1 MSESGQGQPQPRRA
15 ATFFIF
21 ITIVLDALAI
31 GIVIPVMPR
40 LIASVAHIR
49 LGDASFYVGVFGS
62 SWALMQ
68 LLASP
73 VQGALSDRF
82 GRRPVILISNC
93 GMGMNYLLM
102 ALAPNLTVL
111 WIGRL
116 ISGACAGSIPA
127 AMAYLAD
134 ITPPEKRAAS
144 FGLIGA
150 AFSVG
155 FMIGPGLG
163 GLLGS
168 IGPHAPFWAAAA
180 LSLTNFLYGFFVL
193 PESLHRDRR
202 APIELWRLNPIGA
215 LYGLVRTYPALT
227 AMLAVSFLLSFAQLG
242 PNNIYVLYT
251 DHWYGWNSTMVGLF
265 MTVGAMAGL
274 VVQAVLV
281 APAVRHLGERRCMMV
296 GAALTVCGLCAYG
309 LAPTGAAFWLGVPLT
324 ALGAVGGPAWSALMS
339 HQVGPSEQ
347 GRLAGASAS
356 LQSLSQIIGPL
367 LFTGAFSASI
377 HHAGERHLP
386 VLPQGSPF
394 FMAAV
399 ALTAAAVIAVW
410 ATRRGPSPTLAK
422 A

>member
-1 MSESGQGQPQPRRA
+1 VSESGQGQPRARKA

-40 LIASVAHIR
+40 LIASVAH
-49 LGDASFYVGVFGS
+49 LKLDDASGFVGLFAS

-82 GRRPVILISNC
+82 GRRPVILVSNC
-93 GMGMNYLLM
+93 GMGMNYVLM

-134 ITPPEKRAAS
+134 ITPPERRAAS

-163 GLLGS
+163 GVLGAL
-168 IGPHAPFWAAAA
+168 GPHAPFWAAAA
-180 LSLTNFLYGFFVL
+180 LSLTNFLYGLFVL
-193 PESLHRDRR
+193 PESLSRERR
-202 APIELWRLNPIGA
+202 APIELWRLNPVGA
-215 LYGLVRTYPALT
+215 LYGLVKTYPQLLAL
-227 AMLAVSFLLSFAQLG
+227 LAVSFLLSYAQLG
-242 PNNIYVLYT
+242 PNNIFVLYT
-251 DHWYGWNSTMVGLF
+251 DHWYGWGSTEVGFF
-265 MTVGAMAGL
+265 MMAGAL
-274 VVQAVLV
+274 AGLIVQALLV
-281 APAVRHLGERRCMMV
+281 GRAVHHMGERLCMIL
-296 GAALTVCGLCAYG
+296 GSALSVTGLCLYG
-309 LAPTGAAFWLGVPLT
+309 LAPTGPAFWLGMPLIS
-324 ALGAVGGPAWSALMS
+324 LGAVGGPAWSALMS
-339 HQVGPSEQ
+339 RQVGPTEQ
-347 GRLAGASAS
+347 GRLSGASAS
-356 LQSLSQIIGPL
+356 LQSLSQIIGPI

-377 HHAGERHLP
+377 HHLGETHAP
-386 VLPQGSPF
+386 VLPQGAPF
-394 FMAAV
+394 FMAAA
-399 ALTAAAVIAVW
+399 ALTLAAAIGLW
-410 ATRRGPSPTLAK
+410 ATRRAPAPALAK
-422 A
+422 G

>member
-1 MSESGQGQPQPRRA
+1 MSESDPGQPQARKA

-40 LIASVAHIR
+40 LIASVAQ
-49 LGDASFYVGVFGS
+49 LKLDDATTYVGLFGS

-68 LLASP
+68 FLASP

-82 GRRPVILISNC
+82 GRRPVILVSNC

-102 ALAPNLTVL
+102 ALAPNLWVL

-134 ITPPEKRAAS
+134 ITPPQKRAAS

-163 GLLGS
+163 GLLGA
-168 IGPHAPFWAAAA
+168 IGPRAPFWAAAT
-180 LSLTNFLYGFFVL
+180 LSLTNFLYGLFVL

-202 APIELWRLNPIGA
+202 APIELWRMNPVGA
-215 LYGLVRTYPALT
+215 LYGLVRTYPQLLAL
-227 AMLAVSFLLSFAQLG
+227 LAVSFLLSYAQLG
-242 PNNIYVLYT
+242 PNNIFVLYT
-251 DHWYGWNSTMVGLF
+251 AHWYGWNTTQVGFF
-265 MTVGAMAGL
+265 MMAGAL
-274 VVQAVLV
+274 AGLIVQALLV
-281 APAVRHLGERRCMMV
+281 GRAVHHLGERMCMTL
-296 GAALTVCGLCAYG
+296 GAALGVTGLCVYG
-309 LAPTGAAFWLGVPLT
+309 LAATGPAFWFGMPLIS
-324 ALGAVGGPAWSALMS
+324 LGAIGGPAWSALMS
-339 HQVGPSEQ
+339 RQVGPTEQ
-347 GRLAGASAS
+347 GRLSGASAS
-356 LQSLSQIIGPL
+356 LQSLSQILGPV

-377 HHAGERHLP
+377 HHLGEIHGPL
-386 VLPQGSPF
+386 LPQGTPF
-394 FMAAV
+394 FMAAI
-399 ALTAAAVIAVW
+399 ALTAAAAIAIW
-410 ATRRGPSPTLAK
+410 ATRRTPSPALAES
-422 A
+422 

>member
-1 MSESGQGQPQPRRA
+1 MSESGQGRPGARKA

-31 GIVIPVMPR
+31 GIVLPVMPR
-40 LIASVAHIR
+40 LVASVAN
-49 LGDASFYVGVFGS
+49 LKLDDASGYVGLFGS

-82 GRRPVILISNC
+82 GRRPVILVSNC
-93 GMGMNYLLM
+93 GMGMNYVLM
-102 ALAPNLTVL
+102 ALAPNLWVL

-163 GLLGS
+163 GVLGA

-180 LSLTNFLYGFFVL
+180 LSLTNFMYGLFVL

-202 APIELWRLNPIGA
+202 APIELWRLNPVGA
-215 LYGLVRTYPALT
+215 LYGMVRSYPQLLSL
-227 AMLAVSFLLSFAQLG
+227 LAVSFLLSYAQLG
-242 PNNIYVLYT
+242 PNNIFVLYT
-251 DHWYGWNSTMVGLF
+251 DHWYGWNSTQVGVF
-265 MTVGAMAGL
+265 MMAGAL
-274 VVQAVLV
+274 AGLIVQAFLV
-281 APAVRHLGERRCMMV
+281 GRAVHSLGERRCMML
-296 GAALTVCGLCAYG
+296 GAALSVAGLCVYG
-309 LAPTGAAFWLGVPLT
+309 LAATGPAFWLGMPMI

-339 HQVGPSEQ
+339 RQVGPTEQ
-347 GRLAGASAS
+347 GRLSGASAS
-356 LQSLSQIIGPL
+356 LQSLSQIIGPV
-367 LFTGAFSASI
+367 LFTGAFAASI
-377 HHAGERHLP
+377 HHRGEIHAP
-386 VLPQGSPF
+386 TLPQGAPF
-394 FMAAV
+394 FMAAA
-399 ALTAAAVIAVW
+399 ALTAAAAIALW
-410 ATRRGPSPTLAK
+410 ATRRRPSPVLAEG
-422 A
+422 

>member
-1 MSESGQGQPQPRRA
+1 MSESATGQTRVRKA

-40 LIASVAHIR
+40 LIASVAHIK
-49 LGDASFYVGVFGS
+49 LEDAASYVGVFGS

-134 ITPPEKRAAS
+134 ITPPEKRAGS

-163 GLLGS
+163 GFLGA
-168 IGPHAPFWAAAA
+168 IGPHAPFWAAAV
-180 LSLTNFLYGFFVL
+180 LSLTNFFYGLFVL

-202 APIELWRLNPIGA
+202 APIQLWRLNPIGA
-215 LYGLVRTYPALT
+215 LYGLVRTYPALVG
-227 AMLAVSFLLSFAQLG
+227 MLAVSFLLSFAQLG
-242 PNNIYVLYT
+242 PNNIFVLYT
-251 DHWYGWNSTMVGLF
+251 DHWYGWNSPQVGLF

-274 VVQAVLV
+274 VVQAFLV
-281 APAVRHLGERRCMMV
+281 ARATQRLGERRCLVM
-296 GAALTVCGLCAYG
+296 GAALSIAGLTLYG
-309 LAPTGAAFWLGVPLT
+309 LAATGMAFWFGVPFA
-324 ALGAVGGPAWSALMS
+324 ALGAIGGPAWSALMS

-347 GRLAGASAS
+347 GRLAGATAS
-356 LQSLSQIIGPL
+356 LQSLSQIIGPM
-367 LFTGAFSASI
+367 LFTGVFKVTI
-377 HHAGERHLP
+377 THAGTSHVP
-386 VLPQGSPF
+386 FLPQGSPF
-394 FMAAV
+394 YMAAM
-399 ALTAAAVIAVW
+399 AMAAALVLAVW
-410 ATRRGPSPTLAK
+410 TTRRAPSAALAQ

>member
-1 MSESGQGQPQPRRA
+1 MNESEQGQPRVRKA

-40 LIASVAHIR
+40 LIASVAHIK
-49 LGDASFYVGVFGS
+49 LDDASTYVGLFGS

-68 LLASP
+68 LIASP
-73 VQGALSDRF
+73 VQGALSDCY
-82 GRRPVILISNC
+82 GRRPVILVSNC
-93 GMGMNYLLM
+93 GMGLNYVLM
-102 ALAPNLTVL
+102 ALAPNLLVL

-134 ITPPEKRAAS
+134 ITPPQKRAAS

-163 GLLGS
+163 GLLGAL
-168 IGPHAPFWAAAA
+168 GPHAPFWAAAA
-180 LSLTNFLYGFFVL
+180 LSLTNFFYGLFVL

-202 APIELWRLNPIGA
+202 APIQLWRLNPIGA
-215 LYGLVRTYPALT
+215 LYGLVRSYPALT
-227 AMLAVSFLLSFAQLG
+227 GMLAVSFLFSFGQLG
-242 PNNIYVLYT
+242 PNNILVLYT
-251 DHWYGWNSTMVGLF
+251 DHWYGWSSPQVGLF

-274 VVQAVLV
+274 VVQTVLV
-281 APAVRHLGERRCMMV
+281 ARAVHHLGERRSTVV
-296 GAALTVCGLCAYG
+296 GATLFVAGLTLYG
-309 LAPTGAAFWLGVPLT
+309 LAPTGMAFWLGVPFG
-324 ALGAVGGPAWSALMS
+324 ALGAIAGPAWSALMS

-347 GRLAGASAS
+347 GRLSGATAS
-356 LQSLSQIIGPL
+356 LQSLSQIIGPV
-367 LFTGAFSASI
+367 LFTGVFSATI
-377 HHAGERHLP
+377 PHQLGAHPLL
-386 VLPQGSPF
+386 LPQGSPF
-394 FMAAV
+394 YMAAIAMAAV
-399 ALTAAAVIAVW
+399 AVLAVW
-410 ATRRGPSPTLAK
+410 TTRRMPAASIAR

>member
-1 MSESGQGQPQPRRA
+1 VSESGQGQPQARKA

-40 LIASVAHIR
+40 LIASVAH
-49 LGDASFYVGVFGS
+49 LKLDDASGFVGIFGS

-82 GRRPVILISNC
+82 GRRPVILVSNC
-93 GMGMNYLLM
+93 GMGMNYVLM
-102 ALAPNLTVL
+102 ALAPNLVVL

-163 GLLGS
+163 GVLGAL
-168 IGPHAPFWAAAA
+168 GPHAPFWAAAA
-180 LSLTNFLYGFFVL
+180 LSLTNFLYGLFVL
-193 PESLHRDRR
+193 PESLPRERR
-202 APIELWRLNPIGA
+202 APIELWRLNPVGA
-215 LYGLVRTYPALT
+215 LYGLVRTYPQLLAL
-227 AMLAVSFLLSFAQLG
+227 LGVSFLLSYSQLG
-242 PNNIYVLYT
+242 PNNIFVLYT
-251 DHWYGWNSTMVGLF
+251 DHWYGWNSTQVGFF
-265 MTVGAMAGL
+265 MMAGAL
-274 VVQAVLV
+274 AGLIVQALLV
-281 APAVRHLGERRCMMV
+281 GRAVHHLGERRCMML
-296 GAALTVCGLCAYG
+296 GAALSVTGLCLYG
-309 LAPTGAAFWLGVPLT
+309 LATTGPPFWLGMPLIS
-324 ALGAVGGPAWSALMS
+324 LGAVGGPAWSALMS
-339 HQVGPSEQ
+339 RQVGPTEQ
-347 GRLAGASAS
+347 GRLSGASAS
-356 LQSLSQIIGPL
+356 LQSLSQIIGPI

-377 HHAGERHLP
+377 HHLGEVHGP
-386 VLPQGSPF
+386 ALPQGAPF
-394 FMAAV
+394 FMAAA
-399 ALTAAAVIAVW
+399 ALTLAAAIALW
-410 ATRRGPSPTLAK
+410 ATRRSPSPALAK
-422 A
+422 G